1 MQAESLDVNSKEIDT
16 HIRDDQERRLVEYVK
31 KFLDP
36 RGPFPNWIPL
46 ILCVMSISM
55 DPLFFY
61 IPVIKMDKNCMDLD
75 KNLGVVSCVF
85 RTVIDLFYIIYIRYN
100 ISAPRPLLPVHYI
113 DLLAVLPLPQVVII
127 IIVSKMSLSKFL
139 EAMDVLKYFVF
150 FQFVPRVIRI
160 YPLFKK
166 ATSTR
171 IMLVEVTWAKAA
183 FNLYLYIMSGHV
195 FGALWYFFA
204 IEREIGCWKKA
215 CIVIKKTS
223 CNHQSF
229 NCHKSSGNYRFLNV
243 CSTKTHNT
251 AFYDFGIYLDALQ
264 SGVVEG
270 SYLQK
275 FMYCFRWGLQS
286 LSCFA
291 QNLVTSIDIWENIF
305 TISITISSV
314 LLFTFLIGNMQFD
327 LQRETTRSEEIKL
340 KMKEIEQCT
349 TFKKLSE
356 NLHRQ
361 VHKYHQHLLGE
372 NKGVDVE
379 NLLNKL
385 PRHLRRRIKSELC
398 LDMLKKV
405 PNFEFLSE
413 QQLNAMCERLEPVL
427 YPAETYI
434 LGKGDQIDEM
444 LFIIRGK
451 LLSTSSNGS
460 DRNLID
466 VVYRTEFC
474 GEELSIWARDPR
486 SSSDQL
492 PISSRTIK
500 AHTEVEAFALMAD
513 DMKAVFINQFRR
525 SGSRYHP
532 LRWRGLAACITL
544 AAATSRRDKHR
555 CEDEE
560 RPLNELAA
568 ADGSSTSSV
577 GATINA
583 MPIAD
588 NALIRRRNSK
598 KGTNHDSLETQGS

>member
-1 MQAESLDVNSKEIDT
+1 MLDSSHLIVPCGYSL
-16 HIRDDQERRLVEYVK
+16 L
-31 KFLDP
+31 
-36 RGPFPNWIPL
+36 
-46 ILCVMSISM
+46 
-55 DPLFFY
+55 
-61 IPVIKMDKNCMDLD
+61 PV
-75 KNLGVVSCVF
+75 SRVF
-85 RTVIDLFYIIYIRYN
+85 VQQSVRSS
-100 ISAPRPLLPVHYI
+100 SAPRPFLPVHYI

-204 IEREIGCWKKA
+204 IERGIECWKKA
-215 CIVIKKTS
+215 
-223 CNHQSF
+223 
-229 NCHKSSGNYRFLNV
+229 L
-243 CSTKTHNT
+243 
-251 AFYDFGIYLDALQ
+251 FYDFGIYLDALQ

-361 VHKYHQHLLGE
+361 VHKYHRHLLRE

-385 PRHLRRRIKSELC
+385 PRHLRRKIKSELC

-413 QQLNAMCERLEPVL
+413 RQLNAMCERLKPVL

-434 LGKGDQIDEM
+434 VGKDDQIDEM

-451 LLSTSSNGS
+451 LMSTRSNGR
-460 DRNLID
+460 DRN
-466 VVYRTEFC
+466 FC
-474 GEELSIWARDPR
+474 HELKDIWGEELSTWARDPE
-486 SSSDQL
+486 SSFDEL
-492 PISSRTIK
+492 PVSKRTIK
-500 AHTEVEAFALMAD
+500 THTEVEAFALMAD
-513 DMKAVFINQFRR
+513 DIKDVFINQFRR
-525 SGSRYHP
+525 PSSRYHS
-532 LRWRGLAACITL
+532 LRWRGLAACITQV
-544 AAATSRRDKHR
+544 ATTRRREKHR
-555 CEDEE
+555 REDEE

-588 NALIRRRNSK
+588 NALIRRRSSK
-598 KGTNHDSLETQGS
+598 KSTNHDSFEA